1 MMIPVVRNM
10 SLALLAFSTTVP
22 ALYAYEPVPAQ
33 ATERVY
39 VMTNDAKKNEVL
51 AFARGSD
58 GSFYSTGRYDTGGRG
73 SGGTTDPLAS
83 QGALN
88 FSQDHAFLF
97 AVNAGSGTVSSFI
110 VSTNGLVLADKK
122 PTDGAEPVSVTQ
134 HGQFVYVLNQG
145 SYGGV
150 TVFNLDRSG
159 HLTPVPNSTVLLS
172 GNDVG
177 GASVAVSPDGQ
188 FLAVVERLSNNVDIF
203 HILPDGTLSA
213 ITTTPDKNP
222 GGFSAIFTHGGQLL
236 VSETGP
242 ANVTDG
248 STISSFSINSN
259 ATIIPVSSAVPTDGA
274 GNCWLVLTPDGNAV
288 YTSNSAS
295 SSISGFKVAGN
306 GVLTPIGGVIVGTN
320 PSGSINLE
328 LGISSDGKFL
338 YSLNSGTGT
347 IGVFS
352 IQPDGTLQE
361 EAAIPGL
368 PKNAGIEGLAAF

>member
-1 MMIPVVRNM
+1 MMITVVRNV
-10 SLALLAFSTTVP
+10 SLAVLAFSTTVP
-22 ALYAYEPVPAQ
+22 ALYAYEPAAAP
-33 ATERVY
+33 ATERIY
-39 VMTNDAKKNEVL
+39 AMTNDAKKNEVL

-58 GSFYSTGRYDTGGRG
+58 GSFYSIGRYETGGRG

-83 QGALN
+83 QGALTL
-88 FSQDHAFLF
+88 SQDRAFLF

-110 VSTNGLVLADKK
+110 VSRNGLILVDKA

-150 TVFNLDRSG
+150 TVFRLDRSG
-159 HLTPVPNSTVLLS
+159 HLTPVPDSTVLLS

-188 FLAVVERLSNNVDIF
+188 FLAVVERLSNNIDIF
-203 HILPDGTLSA
+203 HILSDGNLSA
-213 ITTTPDKNP
+213 ITTTADKNA
-222 GGFSAIFTHGGQLL
+222 GGFAAIFTHAGQLL

-248 STISSFSINSN
+248 STISSFSINSS
-259 ATIIPVSSAVPTDGA
+259 AAITPISSAVPTDGA
-274 GNCWLVLTPDGNAV
+274 GNCWLALTPDGKVV

-295 SSISGFKVAGN
+295 SSISGFNVANN
-306 GVLTPIGGVIVGTN
+306 GALTPIGGVIAATN

-328 LGISSDGKFL
+328 LGISSDGKLL

-347 IGVFS
+347 ISVFS
-352 IQPDGTLQE
+352 IQSNGTLQE
-361 EAAIPGL
+361 EGSISGL
-368 PKNAGIEGLAAF
+368 PKNAGDEGLAAF